1 MTFKIFYWL
10 LAPLA
15 VIRTCVLLLVVLP
28 SVRLSGPS
36 QPIREGDSVNLT
48 CNVTAGFP
56 SPQLCWSKNGD
67 DLKENN
73 AVLFLKEVTDKDE
86 GSYTC
91 EARNSGGSSVDHVQ
105 VNVQG
110 KFIFQ
115 ASKTCCR
122 YVEAA
127 NLYKYVKEIAS
138 FAAVA

>member
-1 MTFKIFYWL
+1 MTFKIIHWL

-36 QPIREGDSVNLT
+36 QPIREGNSVNLT

-56 SPQLCWSKNGD
+56 SPRLQWSKNGE
-67 DLKENN
+67 DLKENS
-73 AVLFLKEVTDKDE
+73 AVLVLKEVTDKDE
-86 GSYTC
+86 GRYTC
-91 EARNSGGSSVDHVQ
+91 EARNSGGSSVDEVQ

-115 ASKTCCR
+115 ASKNYCR
-122 YVEAA
+122 YIETA
-127 NLYKYVKEIAS
+127 NLYKYVKGIAS